1 MFQIA
6 KRILQINRPYL
17 FFPRRSFSE
26 RFPLTSAETLTNI
39 FQSLIYK
46 PLVSS
51 KELEQL
57 FDVCLFFSKIQGT
70 SKELSNQD
78 HQKIILCF
86 FQYLQ
91 AREVNFSVL
100 KKFMQYTEAYK
111 LSNRINSTEILRKV
125 ISSRNI
131 FKDQKNLPAILNF
144 FTQTNVPRVEMNSL
158 MDQIMPIYD
167 KIMEEISDSVLISL
181 FYHVVFLKWKYDKKP
196 DYAEDADEDESKNIR
211 KNMDNINFL
220 EACEAE
226 LEYRLEKMTN
236 EDFVDFSRILT
247 LNSTRKYENEE
258 LFEKYLDL
266 LLQKAAKL
274 KEEELI
280 SIVKNLRFFN
290 GFPEGFIDK
299 FEAEVQKTDISNYKN
314 TNNLFLLLAFI
325 RSLSKKSR
333 SSLMQNIL
341 LSISKNTMKSIT
353 NSTYNGLQEFGKN
366 RDKLSMIFNDLIF
379 LVFYRVEEN
388 EFLKNSDFP
397 KELLKVYQE
406 KIVKMDKSKHVDE
419 QRLIKN
425 IEEIKDI
432 YDLLKV
438 LAFVNQINAKDLAVL
453 DSLFGVFKKIQKYS
467 EIKLQHFAE
476 ILTVFHELN
485 YYIDP
490 TANFEIFEAF
500 FKIVNNKIQRFK
512 VVEIYHLIKVLA
524 VYIRLEQGKNSDLAK
539 KFIDSFN
546 FLAEKCMKDRIFFIL
561 EERIEL
567 LRFLSYSNETCKSPL
582 VDHLISYFSYSKNQ
596 YLHSERENIAKND
609 SLNRIFER
617 ITSMRKDI
625 VKFPAELNTLL
636 SETQKYR
643 GKEEIFKDF
652 EPLNWVQS
660 EVIQYLG
667 LLGVLAADKFELE
680 QNVREHSFDFDL
692 KLKSKIPGRKDIYV
706 DFLTLEWHC
715 YLNLQSQPVAS
726 IVAKD
731 DFLKNVK
738 EANYVGIFDYE
749 WESADKKELLKD
761 KLTPFFS

>member
-1 MFQIA
+1 MFQIV

-17 FFPRRSFSE
+17 FFPRNFYSE
-26 RFPLTSAETLTNI
+26 RLPLTSSETLTNV

-46 PLVSS
+46 PLVNS

-57 FDVCLFFSKIQGT
+57 FDVCLFFSKIKG
-70 SKELSNQD
+70 SSNELSNQD

-91 AREVNFSVL
+91 GKEVKFSVL
-100 KKFMQYTEAYK
+100 KKFMQYSEAYK
-111 LSNRINSTEILRKV
+111 LSNRINSTEILRK
-125 ISSRNI
+125 IMTSRNL
-131 FKDQKNLPAILNF
+131 FRDQKNLPPILNF

-196 DYAEDADEDESKNIR
+196 DYADDANEDESKNIR
-211 KNMDNINFL
+211 KNMDNIDFL

-247 LNSTRKYENEE
+247 LNSTRKYKNEE
-258 LFEKYLDL
+258 LFAKYLEF
-266 LLQKAAKL
+266 LLQRTINL

-290 GFPEGFIDK
+290 GFPENFIEK

-314 TNNLFLLLAFI
+314 PKNLYLLLAFI

-353 NSTYNGLQEFGKN
+353 PSTYNSLQEFGKN
-366 RDKLSMIFNDLIF
+366 RDRLSMIFNDLIF
-379 LVFYRVEEN
+379 LVFYKVEEN

-406 KIVKMDKSKHVDE
+406 KIKSMHVDV

-432 YDLLKV
+432 YEFLKV
-438 LAFVNQINAKDLAVL
+438 LAFVNQINAKDALIL
-453 DSLFGVFKKIQKYS
+453 DSLFGVFKRIQKYS

-476 ILTVFHELN
+476 IFMVFHELN

-490 TANFEIFEAF
+490 TTNPEIFEAF
-500 FKIVNNKIQRFK
+500 FKTLNNKIQRFK
-512 VVEIYHLIKVLA
+512 VVEIYQLIKILA
-524 VYIRLEQGKNSDLAK
+524 VYIRLEVWKNSDITK

-546 FLAEKCMKDRIFFIL
+546 FLAEKCIQDQVFFIM

-567 LRFLSYSNETCKSPL
+567 LRFISYSIETCKSPL
-582 VDHLISYFSYSKNQ
+582 VDLLISYFSYSKNQ

-625 VKFPAELNTLL
+625 GKLPPELDNLL
-636 SETQKYR
+636 IETQKYR
-643 GKEEIFKDF
+643 GKDEFFKDL

-667 LLGVLAADKFELE
+667 LLGVLAEDKFELE

-692 KLKSKIPGRKDIYV
+692 KLKSKIPGKKDIYV

-731 DFLKNVK
+731 DFLKNVN

-749 WESADKKELLKD
+749 WESVDKKELLKD